1 MKKFIALLLLL
12 SLAVSV
18 AALTGCGNTD
28 KTDSTTAP
36 LASTP
41 AGVTNADGV
50 YVDPVASR
58 EVQVIDDKYRNYY
71 HIWVCAFADSNGDE
85 TGDLQGIIDNLDYIN
100 DGNPETDTD
109 LGMTGIW
116 LSPMMPSDSYHKYDV
131 DDYMDV
137 DPEFGDLETFDRLI
151 EECDKRGID
160 VILDLV
166 LNHCGTEHE
175 FFSNALKE
183 VKEGNLDG
191 YAKYYR
197 FKAAGFNSPGEGWR
211 QVIGASGIWYEGQ
224 FSTEMPEWNLEYE
237 GTRQYFEEVAKFWLE
252 RGVAGFR
259 LDAVK
264 YMTDETTDGVEFL
277 NWFYTTAQK
286 YNPDVYMVG
295 ENWQSNSYLYD
306 LYESGI
312 DSQFAFSFAT
322 ASGHYSMATN
332 GEDGKSL
339 ANQLYKFDKNSAE
352 ANPNVI
358 SAMFLSNHDQVR
370 IGSTFSNRLNYMK
383 NTAALYLLSPGNSF
397 TYYGEEIGMKTP
409 GNYHGND
416 AYYRSPMIWDSDVE
430 PDIWCTADAFCE
442 LDNGGVKQQT
452 DDENS
457 LLSFYRRA
465 LKIKAQNPEIARGRI
480 VEAYDIEGLP
490 GVCAYKVEYNGTA
503 VIIAHN
509 VKGTEA
515 ATFDITEDMLKN
527 PVIAGDLYAGADEG
541 REEIPVRGETL
552 PPVEEEL
559 PQYAS
564 VKDGKLTLPPRS
576 SVVLR
581 TAE

>member
-1 MKKFIALLLLL
+1 MKKFIALLLILTL
-12 SLAVSV
+12 SLGCVL
-18 AALTGCGNTD
+18 LTGCDKSEGNPTE
-28 KTDSTTAP
+28 
-36 LASTP
+36 
-41 AGVTNADGV
+41 
-50 YVDPVASR
+50 YVDPVAAR
-58 EVQVIDDKYRNYY
+58 EIAETDDKYRNYY

-116 LSPMMPSDSYHKYDV
+116 LSPIMPSDSYHKYDV
-131 DDYMDV
+131 DDYMDI
-137 DPEFGDLETFDRLI
+137 DPEFGDLATFDKLI

-166 LNHCGTEHE
+166 LNHCGTDHE
-175 FFSNALKE
+175 YYQNALKE
-183 VKEGNLDG
+183 VAEGNLDG
-191 YAKYYR
+191 FAKYYR
-197 FKAAGFNSPGEGWR
+197 FKAAGFSSPGEGWR
-211 QVIGASGIWYEGQ
+211 QVIGASGVWYEGQ
-224 FSTEMPEWNLEYE
+224 FSTEMPEWNLAYD
-237 GTRQYFEEVAKFWLE
+237 GTRDYFEEIAKFWLE

-277 NWFYTTAQK
+277 NWFYETAKK

-312 DSQFAFSFAT
+312 DSQFAFSFSTAT
-322 ASGHYSMATN
+322 GNFSMAAN
-332 GEDGKSL
+332 SGDGDSL
-339 ANQLYKFDKNSAE
+339 ASQLYKFDKSSRE
-352 ANPNVI
+352 ANPDVI
-358 SAMFLSNHDQVR
+358 HAMFLSNHDQVR
-370 IGSTFSNRLNYMK
+370 IGSTFTNRLNVMK
-383 NTAALYLLSPGNSF
+383 NTAALYLLSPGNTF

-409 GNYHGND
+409 GNYHNND

-465 LKIKAQNPEIARGRI
+465 IKIRNQNPEIARGTI
-480 VEAYDIEGLP
+480 TETYEVEGDM
-490 GVCAYKVEYNGTA
+490 GVCALKLETEDSA
-503 VIIAHN
+503 VIIVHN
-509 VKGTEA
+509 VNGTKASELE
-515 ATFDITEDMLKN
+515 ITDEMLKN
-527 PVIAGDLYAGADEG
+527 PEIVGDLYAGADEAKSM
-541 REEIPVRGETL
+541 PAVRGETQ
-552 PPVEEEL
+552 PAETEEL
-559 PQYAS
+559 PEFAYIA
-564 VKDGKLTLPPRS
+564 DGKLVIPPRT
-576 SVVLR
+576 SVVLKS
-581 TAE
+581 AG